1 MKAWPGTRPLR
12 YIIRSLPGAATPSAR
27 KGNSN
32 GCFHSWPQLGSAR
45 WKPAYIWRMV
55 YATNRLFNWPM
66 AAMLWTGAGGNTKVI
81 DNGEWRYTLKLE
93 VKQ

>member
-1 MKAWPGTRPLR
+1 
-12 YIIRSLPGAATPSAR
+12 
-27 KGNSN
+27 
-32 GCFHSWPQLGSAR
+32 
-45 WKPAYIWRMV
+45 MV